1 MPDRIRFHLDE
12 HVDPDVARA
21 LRRYGT
27 EVTTTL
33 EAGLRTQSD
42 AAQWAYAMTEQRV
55 LVTHD
60 ADFLRLASRG
70 EDHPGVAFCGKT
82 TRTVG
87 EMVRRLIL
95 VYEVLTPEDIRGR
108 IEFL

>member
-21 LRRYGT
+21 LRRYGID
-27 EVTTTL
+27 VTTTF
-33 EAGLRTQSD
+33 EAGLRAQSD
-42 AAQWAYAMTEQRV
+42 AAQWAYVMAEQRV

-60 ADFLRLASRG
+60 ADFLRIANRG

-95 VYEVLTPEDIRGR
+95 VYEVLTAEDIRGR
-108 IEFL
+108 VEYL